1 MHNPRSSLVVLT
13 VVLNLGLFATGCD
26 RLTGKKELPPGA
38 SAENEVGRPLGD
50 LELPVSLRN
59 SDTAPGDARTVEATT
74 EQLRIDGA
82 PVIALDNGKVKDA
95 DVSDGTIP
103 KLASTLSS
111 PARSTIA
118 LRLQA
123 NIPYDTMALV
133 LNTAAKAGMHNAA
146 IQVRGTGES
155 TKLGWL
161 VVDNFVMTARAD
173 DIPDFGAVKP
183 HGWNDFTEKWQEIHD
198 ACRTS
203 SSGNCAYVNE
213 NFASGGT
220 LKIELL
226 ASGRGLNVNFFRR
239 GLTDAQQR
247 DEYEKRAK
255 YVASKKEDYLQ
266 GRLSHDDLVEIL
278 LLGEPSEYA
287 LFQFRY
293 QEALKKGQ
301 TAIGATIA
309 PLCSKTRCG
318 IVLSSDR
325 FTPVVRM
332 TTLIGAAFPDGTSA
346 PAFAFEMPW
355 TPRPKYVKP
364 EWMKDDDTSTGI

>member
-1 MHNPRSSLVVLT
+1 
-13 VVLNLGLFATGCD
+13 
-26 RLTGKKELPPGA
+26 
-38 SAENEVGRPLGD
+38 
-50 LELPVSLRN
+50 LPVSLRN
-59 SDTAPGDARTVEATT
+59 SDSAPGDARTVEATT

-82 PVIALDNGKVKDA
+82 PVIALDNGKVKDG
-95 DVSDGTIP
+95 DVSDGVIT

-111 PARSTIA
+111 PSRSTIA

-161 VVDNFVMTARAD
+161 VVNNFVMTARAD
-173 DIPDFGAVKP
+173 DIPDFGALKP

-226 ASGRGLNVNFFRR
+226 ASGRGLNIDFFRR

-247 DEYEKRAK
+247 EEYEKRAK

-266 GRLSHDDLVEIL
+266 GRLSHDELVEIL

-293 QEALKKGQ
+293 QEALKKDHS
-301 TAIGATIA
+301 AISATLA
-309 PLCSKTRCG
+309 PLCSQTRCG

-325 FTPVVRM
+325 FTPIVRM
-332 TTLIGAAFPDGTSA
+332 TSLIGAAFPDGTQA